1 MAALEGIGPDRGHVG
16 APSWPKFYDLYLKS
30 APGLGGARKQ
40 ALHRLSQPLACPERP
55 RHHERFVA
63 VGELT
68 VKDQERKAAE
78 VVPVQVRDEYY
89 SSRPARDR
97 TAARRVSAVAPQSS
111 STGAAS
117 PAC

>member
-78 VVPVQVRDEYY
+78 VVPVQVRDEYGTDL
-89 SSRPARDR
+89 ARLE
-97 TAARRVSAVAPQSS
+97 TAPPQGGQRGRAAVE
-111 STGAAS
+111 
-117 PAC
+117 